1 MSNHPKQHFKNSI
14 PMQEHQ
20 RQNDVK
26 TNSNGKAVKPIVA
39 KIAILNNTISMIK
52 LMLETLSTEV
62 ELLNENIAP
71 KKTSHNYNKN
81 PATYNYGLSNTQFP
95 PDAFK
100 HLNNRGDDGFFHYP
114 TYEKNPKFAGPKIN
128 VDGTAVLMPENDP
141 DTTNDFKPSP
151 STIVDERW
159 REKMRERMANT
170 YNQFENKPTVV
181 KIHEKMSDTLNAVND
196 IIIPKTANEAQP
208 ETKSD
213 KKVDVNI
220 EVNSYIDRCIDLLMK
235 DNKPNNAQ
243 QLLDFKKIKDI
254 LNQKEQIRLKEISD
268 ALELALT
275 PPKENEEIIRLEE
288 EAKELKRSEALAAK
302 QLKAEQVKVEETK
315 KVTKIPVKRTKKG

>member
-26 TNSNGKAVKPIVA
+26 ANSNGKAVKPIVA